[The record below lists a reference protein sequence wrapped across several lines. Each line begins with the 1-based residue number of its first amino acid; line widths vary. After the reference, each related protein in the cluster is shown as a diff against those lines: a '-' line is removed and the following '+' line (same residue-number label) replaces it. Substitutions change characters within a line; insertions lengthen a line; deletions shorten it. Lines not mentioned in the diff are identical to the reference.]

1 MLRASNQ
8 MNDFLESGRASRG
21 GEGRES
27 PQSSRKCLAKA
38 LSASSVSGG
47 GIRHISLGISLKAYL
62 KIFFCSN
69 IRRFEN
75 VLIFIALILWNYLHR
90 TRNIFL

>member
-47 GIRHISLGISLKAYL
+47 VLRQTSYSIIT
-62 KIFFCSN
+62 KILDQRLVPILIQKSN
-69 IRRFEN
+69 IKSISY
-75 VLIFIALILWNYLHR
+75 LAL
-90 TRNIFL
+90 

>member
-47 GIRHISLGISLKAYL
+47 AFRQKRLGISLL
-62 KIFFCSN
+62 N
-69 IRRFEN
+69 IISARKDA
-75 VLIFIALILWNYLHR
+75 II
-90 TRNIFL
+90 

>member
-38 LSASSVSGG
+38 MSASSVSGG
-47 GIRHISLGISLKAYL
+47 VVRHMRLGISFLDIVSGRKEVAIWRLTKFYQSRLPEQLDYKLK
-62 KIFFCSN
+62 FRMQN
-69 IRRFEN
+69 R
-75 VLIFIALILWNYLHR
+75 
-90 TRNIFL
+90 

>member
-47 GIRHISLGISLKAYL
+47 QTVRIIIIPVY
-62 KIFFCSN
+62 SN
-69 IRRFEN
+69 MI
-75 VLIFIALILWNYLHR
+75 
-90 TRNIFL
+90 